1 MNRKK
6 IFSLFMAVVMLLSFS
21 VSAFAAEADTPDGA
35 IVQYLDDPNVKM
47 TLYPADGDEIM
58 PRMPGTAGLYSVV
71 ACPASFATNTIRDD
85 AFVANY
91 GGNGRTSF
99 LHVTLDDAARRA
111 YQAINADAYYVEV
124 TFNLIGVTRYE
135 VFLNGE
141 AVGGN
146 TCAGIKQGV
155 LDFGL
160 YDDRPAIWQVNLYD
174 STGSKMTWGHVNY
187 M

>member
-1 MNRKK
+1 MKRKN
-6 IFSLFMAVVMLLSFS
+6 IISLFMAVVMLLSFS
-21 VSAFAAEADTPDGA
+21 VSAFAADVGTPNEPV
-35 IVQYLDDPNVKM
+35 VQYFEESGMKM

-58 PRMPGTAGLYSVV
+58 PRTPGTAGLYSVV
-71 ACPASFATNTIRDD
+71 AAPASFVTGDVRDD

-146 TCAGIKQGV
+146 TCAGMKQGV
-155 LDFGL
+155 LDFGM
-160 YDDRPAIWQVNLYD
+160 YDDRPAVWRVDLYD
-174 STGSKMTWGHVNY
+174 STGAKMTWGHVNY